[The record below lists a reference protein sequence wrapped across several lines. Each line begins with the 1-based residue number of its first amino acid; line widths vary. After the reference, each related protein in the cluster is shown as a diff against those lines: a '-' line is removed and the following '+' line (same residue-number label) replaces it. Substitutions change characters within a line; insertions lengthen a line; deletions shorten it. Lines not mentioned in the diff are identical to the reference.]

1 MTNDSSMIHASDQG
15 QEPSDG
21 IEELTAR
28 WRKIAKTLVGSIDG
42 LGMCEPG
49 NYLRLELIGPESE
62 GCEPNY
68 YPYVQISATGE
79 LDQVTVEIPGNI
91 LLHPLYALDEEQV
104 AVLRRT
110 GWDGNDLHAG
120 DLDWT
125 LGVNG
130 DVDDYELIADQL
142 VMILRD
148 YFRIAHPQMLTFR
161 QNGFEPEVEEM
172 LGLTETAKV
181 PLDKPTLAKM
191 GEVDG
196 HAVGVAYATEDRE
209 ELLKIVDDVVGEF
222 LDQEAELD
230 DDGDFVIRHMDQV
243 VWVRVLEHQ
252 PAIEILARVA
262 HGVKSRRGA
271 AVEIGILNRDAAWVT
286 WTLRDRDIWQ
296 KCLIPAQPFAP
307 SHLKGMLQVFL
318 RAMAATRDDL
328 ALRTEAEVG

>member
-1 MTNDSSMIHASDQG
+1 MTNDSSMIHTSEQG

-21 IEELTAR
+21 IELVAL
-28 WRKIAKTLVGSIDG
+28 WRKIAETLTGCIDG

-49 NYLRLELIGPESE
+49 DYLRLELIGPAPE
-62 GCEPNY
+62 GCIPPY

-79 LDQVTVEIPGNI
+79 LDQVTVEIPGNV
-91 LLHPLYALDEEQV
+91 LLHPLYALNEEQV

-110 GWDGNDLHAG
+110 GWGGNDLEAG
-120 DLDWT
+120 DCDWT
-125 LGVNG
+125 LEVNG
-130 DVDDYELIADQL
+130 EVDDYDLISDQL

-161 QNGFEPEVEEM
+161 QKGLRPEVEDM

-191 GEVDG
+191 GEIDG
-196 HAVGVAYATEDRE
+196 HAVGVAYATENRE
-209 ELLKIVDDVVGEF
+209 ELLAIVDDVVGEF
-222 LDQEAELD
+222 TDQEAEVD

-243 VWVRVLEHQ
+243 VWVRVLQHQ
-252 PAIEILARVA
+252 PAVEILARVA
-262 HGVKSRRGA
+262 HGVKSPRGA
-271 AVEIGILNRDAAWVT
+271 AVEIGILNRDATWVT
-286 WTLRDRDIWQ
+286 WTLLDRDIWQ

-307 SHLKGMLQVFL
+307 SHLKGMLQVFF

-328 ALRTEAEVG
+328 VLRTGAETS